1 MTEKEIQLL
10 GFKKETDVTDQDQ
23 PFYYYVYEICNGL
36 SFITNADDEVNSE
49 DDWFIEFIDTE
60 IPVRY
65 TKFEEAQA
73 LLNNIEK
80 HIVK

>member
-10 GFKKETDVTDQDQ
+10 GFKKETDVSNTDQE
-23 PFYYYVYEICNGL
+23 FSYYVYEISRGL
-36 SFITNADDEVNSE
+36 SFITNANDEIDSE
-49 DDWFIEFIDTE
+49 DDWFIEFFDTE

-65 TKFEEAQA
+65 TSFYEAQS

-80 HIVK
+80 HLIK

>member
-10 GFKKETDVTDQDQ
+10 GFKKRTDVSDPDQE
-23 PFYYYVYEICNGL
+23 FSYYVYEISRGL
-36 SFITNADDEVNSE
+36 SFITNANDEIDSE
-49 DDWFIEFIDTE
+49 DDWFVEFFDTE

-65 TKFEEAQA
+65 TQFEEVQA

-80 HIVK
+80 HLIK